1 MSFDHA
7 GTAQSSGRY
16 AANPDRFVDV
26 FLQIHV
32 ERVLQQPGETVIVLR
47 RDDDET
53 IAALDR
59 GRKFRV
65 LHLLAGVVEFHR
77 QRAHIDEFR
86 FHASALFGLI
96 KDKARDVFALSAL
109 ARSAQNHWNEKGA
122 IHFWTKL
129 TKFHR
134 IEFSYATQI
143 FFNWVNS
150 INSVSC
156 K

>member
-26 FLQIHV
+26 FLQLHV

-77 QRAHIDEFR
+77 QRAHIDEFG
-86 FHASALFGLI
+86 FHASALFYLI
-96 KDKARDVFALSAL
+96 KDKARGVFAFPTL
-109 ARSAQNHWNEKGA
+109 ARSAENQWNEKR
-122 IHFWTKL
+122 T
-129 TKFHR
+129 FHSSR
-134 IEFSYATQI
+134 QDCAS
-143 FFNWVNS
+143 
-150 INSVSC
+150 
-156 K
+156 